1 MCFDMNKR
9 YSPFLLSFASVF
21 LSDSPNISS
30 YMRSMQAQQI
40 ASAYQVAGPRPNS
53 YGHTTL
59 RTRPPAIPVRSQVIG
74 NEIRSQHSSATAQQ
88 ILGMLSAPY
97 FRRY

>member
-1 MCFDMNKR
+1 MCFDMDKR
-9 YSPFLLSFASVF
+9 HSPLMLSFASIF
-21 LSDSPNISS
+21 LSDSSNISP
-30 YMRSMQAQQI
+30 YMRSMQAQKI
-40 ASAYQVAGPRPNS
+40 ASAYSVAGQRPNS

-74 NEIRSQHSSATAQQ
+74 NEIRSQHSSATGQQ
-88 ILGMLSAPY
+88 MLGMLSATY